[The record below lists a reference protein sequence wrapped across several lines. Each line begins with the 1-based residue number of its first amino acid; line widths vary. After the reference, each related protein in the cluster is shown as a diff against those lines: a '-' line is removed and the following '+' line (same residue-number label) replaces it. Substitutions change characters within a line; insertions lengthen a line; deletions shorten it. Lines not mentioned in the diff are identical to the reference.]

1 VKDALLQGNIAFG
14 QFMVRDGSRVVP
26 TETYYIDTD
35 VYCRDGLRQHA
46 WASLPKPLAT
56 GLETIWRVQHN
67 QALDGLDLSL
77 VLPASLRARAAHC
90 SYASSIL
97 DGRHPAGGTLSNL
110 PQSACRRL
118 RAMKGL
124 LDRARGVRAASD
136 TSARARS
143 VLAKWNELEPIQMLR
158 KLDLL
163 LPRWEQ
169 RLLVVGEDLQRL
181 ANVSGRLYRFRS
193 MCVDECAVTDD
204 VPRALLAAGR
214 YYAKAEGASSNTAK
228 LRVSEAVQRFTSA
241 RQDLSAPWSDVAE
254 LLRALAVLRLCKVTE
269 FVAIV
274 DEMPNLQYGQGA
286 QAQLRAMRANLRDG
300 RCDRLP
306 PHTSFDLA
314 AISPRTDD
322 ARLAA
327 ALSGGAV
334 ASDAWRG
341 AAEVCWIGA
350 WLGWRAS
357 RTPANHRLEAE
368 ALRDAVLRL
377 AEKIPATADRARLVA
392 EVRAGSPGEWK

>member
-1 VKDALLQGNIAFG
+1 
-14 QFMVRDGSRVVP
+14 
-26 TETYYIDTD
+26 
-35 VYCRDGLRQHA
+35 
-46 WASLPKPLAT
+46 
-56 GLETIWRVQHN
+56 
-67 QALDGLDLSL
+67 
-77 VLPASLRARAAHC
+77 
-90 SYASSIL
+90 
-97 DGRHPAGGTLSNL
+97 
-110 PQSACRRL
+110 
-118 RAMKGL
+118 
-124 LDRARGVRAASD
+124 
-136 TSARARS
+136 
-143 VLAKWNELEPIQMLR
+143 
-158 KLDLL
+158 
-163 LPRWEQ
+163 
-169 RLLVVGEDLQRL
+169 
-181 ANVSGRLYRFRS
+181 
-193 MCVDECAVTDD
+193 
-204 VPRALLAAGR
+204 
-214 YYAKAEGASSNTAK
+214 
-228 LRVSEAVQRFTSA
+228 
-241 RQDLSAPWSDVAE
+241 VAE

-274 DEMPNLQYGQGA
+274 DEMPDLQYGQGA

-392 EVRAGSPGEWK
+392 EVRAGSPGEWT